1 MGQGRGRLT
10 SIPAA
15 QTQLLIRSHLR
26 EEADRGVGLS
36 LSGHPEDCLTRR
48 KGADVVLQVCL
59 SGASV
64 QNRVQLV
71 LWGEMWRLQ
80 EANRGQNPAWLD
92 LVLSQGVCRQQRGRV
107 PGNAFWAVLSSALLF
122 PPKLVTDCVRSSC

>member
-26 EEADRGVGLS
+26 EESAERGVGLS
-36 LSGHPEDCLTRR
+36 LSGHPEDCLTGR

-59 SGASV
+59 LGASV
-64 QNRVQLV
+64 QNRVQPV
-71 LWGEMWRLQ
+71 LWGQVWRLQ
-80 EANRGQNPAWLD
+80 EANRGQNPVWME
-92 LVLSQGVCRQQRGRV
+92 LVLSQGCVLAGRGRV
-107 PGNAFWAVLSSALLF
+107 PGDAFWAVLSSALLF
-122 PPKLVTDCVRSSC
+122 LPS